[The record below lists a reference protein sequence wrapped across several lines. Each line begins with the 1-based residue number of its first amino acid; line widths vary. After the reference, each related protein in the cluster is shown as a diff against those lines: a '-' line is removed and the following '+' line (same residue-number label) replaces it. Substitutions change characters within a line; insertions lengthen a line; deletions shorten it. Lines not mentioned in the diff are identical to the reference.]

1 MPPNASERQR
11 YRCWARS
18 HQLAVGSDGCID
30 AASVSGTGASQ
41 IFPRLELLLST
52 EFLGGSAPC
61 LQAIELWDIPSP
73 ALPTLLSST
82 CDLVGHWINDI
93 PPTGC
98 ISPEAIV
105 TCLAALPRLHQFNFA
120 FKSAPPHCHRI
131 SARPVNRTVLPSLT
145 SFTFMGPSEYLE
157 DLVS

>member
-1 MPPNASERQR
+1 MLGSKPS
-11 YRCWARS
+11 ARS
-18 HQLAVGSDGCID
+18 WKRRRLHWCSIHIRYWCISILSK
-30 AASVSGTGASQ
+30 AGFTV
-41 IFPRLELLLST
+41 FST

-61 LQAIELWDIPSP
+61 LQAIELWEIPSP

-82 CDLVGHWINDI
+82 CDLVGHWISDI

-131 SARPVNRTVLPSLT
+131 SARPVNRTVFPSLT

-157 DLVS
+157 NLVS